1 MHTFKSVVRKV
12 GSMHEYLRTRK
23 AIGCMIVIV
32 ACFVVVV
39 FLEVELNEIVFF
51 CSYQTRY

>member
-1 MHTFKSVVRKV
+1 
-12 GSMHEYLRTRK
+12 MHEYLRTRK

-51 CSYQTRY
+51 VLIKPGINSRKHCSPVPLV